1 MKWPSDIL
9 DKVAPIIL
17 DSNKVAKYFP
27 SYVHEHE
34 VPRWISE
41 SKHMKSRNEFRDF
54 REEALAI
61 FLTEFDIDP
70 DTASQTANQSG
81 CQSANQSA
89 SQSVLV
95 MPDSIEERQS
105 ISVKYLTEKS
115 LELRTFNLHRLPQ
128 DFVAHCLQK
137 ELDIYFHLAKS
148 IGHFRP
154 ILKCPR
160 ESIEVVVA
168 KIEKLGPQLTIQ
180 NVQEYSKELGLAT
193 ILPVLALYFSCFAGD
208 VDEMFLHP
216 PLPRIFGN
224 PSTRDIT
231 KSHHPDDLLKK
242 SILQKGI
249 APERARRVLNPL
261 NMQNAVVAGS
271 GSLGYSLNG
280 SFHITKYSRACLVCP
295 LPDVPN
301 FVWVANPA
309 TLQAAVVRLRPSFK
323 IIIEFDL
330 PNDAE
335 EGDAPQGVNW
345 IDCQRDNEGVLALMW
360 GHINEHT
367 GMMATQNMLGLD
379 LHGGPDLTK
388 KLCEIPVR
396 NVVGTKLDW
405 RDHGNLLNVHYWV
418 KDETAKERQWTHMY
432 DICFGSHLLMTMST
446 DSRPI
451 EAVYGSPRE
460 MFLLSPLSSTQTL
473 QYWSLD
479 ETGTYKMTNAVGLLK
494 PESGQWKSVCVMSS

>member
-1 MKWPSDIL
+1 MKWPADIL
-9 DKVAPIIL
+9 EKVAPILL
-17 DSNKVAKYFP
+17 DADRVSKYFP
-27 SYVHEHE
+27 SYIHEHE

-41 SKHMKSRNEFRDF
+41 SKDMRSRNEFRDF
-54 REEALAI
+54 REEAFAV
-61 FLTEFDIDP
+61 FLGEFDMDP
-70 DTASQTANQSG
+70 ESTHDS
-81 CQSANQSA
+81 
-89 SQSVLV
+89 LV
-95 MPDSIEERQS
+95 MPDSIEQRQS
-105 ISVKYLTEKS
+105 LSVKYLTEKS
-115 LELRTFNLHRLPQ
+115 LELRTFNLHRLPN

-137 ELDIYFHLAKS
+137 ELDIYFGLAKS

-180 NVQEYSKELGLAT
+180 NVQEFAKDLGLQT
-193 ILPVLALYFSCFAGD
+193 ILPILALYSSCFLGD

-231 KSHHPDDLLKK
+231 KTHHPDDLLKK
-242 SILQKGI
+242 SVLQKGI
-249 APERARRVLNPL
+249 APERARRVLTPL
-261 NMQNAVVAGS
+261 NILNAVVAGS

-280 SFHITKYSRACLVCP
+280 SFHIVKYARACLVCA

-330 PNDAE
+330 PDSGTE
-335 EGDAPQGVNW
+335 EGQSAVPTEAGPNW
-345 IDCQRDNEGVLALMW
+345 IDCQRDVEGYLALMW

-379 LHGGPDLTK
+379 LNGANGPDLSKT
-388 KLCEIPVR
+388 LCEIPSR
-396 NVVGTKLDW
+396 NTVGTKLDW
-405 RDHGNLLNVHYWV
+405 RDHGNLLNVHYSV
-418 KDETAKERQWTHMY
+418 KDESTNERHWTHVY
-432 DICFGSHLLMTMST
+432 EICFGSHLLMTMST

-451 EAVYGSPRE
+451 EAVFGSPRE

-479 ETGTYKMTNAVGLLK
+479 ETGTYNMVKACGLLK
-494 PESGQWKSVCVMSS
+494 PDSGQWKSVCVMSV